1 MAVRKSKTIVRV
13 SSSLPCRKDDGI
25 IVTLVEGRSGKCP
38 VCLKDEKIRNLE
50 IRGRFLALYI
60 VWSIDYLRITNYHG
74 QDREA
79 RDREIEK
86 VNSKTER
93 PGRRNP
99 GDTSG
104 AGKIRGT

>member
-1 MAVRKSKTIVRV
+1 
-13 SSSLPCRKDDGI
+13 
-25 IVTLVEGRSGKCP
+25 
-38 VCLKDEKIRNLE
+38 
-50 IRGRFLALYI
+50 LYI